1 MRAGRSTFHGGCT
14 QLLKLL
20 RYGLIGTA
28 GVITLAVLVLMVPS
42 DLSRHLRNQVGVLLY
57 ERGQY
62 SLAFT
67 LFERLAEEG
76 SDLGQNNLGVLYERG
91 LGTRRDPSK
100 ARGLYERAAE
110 AGLAVAQYNLG
121 RLYDSEDDE
130 EPARAWYERAAA
142 AGDTF
147 AQINLTFLLDDSDG
161 SDVHERRKAL
171 LQRAAEAGN
180 VEAQFQL
187 GRALHSDIGNGRAAP
202 ADAIRWLEPA
212 AEQGHVE
219 AQIRLSW
226 RYREIDPDKA
236 RLWLKRAAEGG
247 QLLAQ
252 RDLAEAFLEGDGVQQ
267 DFAKAAFWLRK
278 AAFPPPRRQPPPPSE
293 GPALHAGWYT
303 TLHLATHGTPAAAKV
318 VLGDLYLAGLG
329 VARDPSK
336 AAELYRMAAEEES
349 PSGAF
354 KLADLYLEGIGV
366 SRDPTAAV
374 AWYRTAAAL
383 GHDTAA
389 LKARDVQAQAGG

>member
-1 MRAGRSTFHGGCT
+1 MRSSTLHGDCT

-42 DLSRHLRNQVGVLLY
+42 DLSRHLRNQAGVLLY

-91 LGTRRDPSK
+91 LGARRDPRQ
-100 ARGLYERAAE
+100 ARELYERAAE

-121 RLYDSEDDE
+121 RLYDSEDNDE
-130 EPARAWYERAAA
+130 AAYAWYERAAA

-147 AQINLTFLLDDSDG
+147 AQINLTFLLGASDG
-161 SDVHERRKAL
+161 AAGYERRKAL
-171 LQRAAEAGN
+171 LRQAAEAGN
-180 VEAQFQL
+180 VDAQHQL
-187 GRALHSDIGNGRAAP
+187 GAILRYDIGNGRAAP

-219 AQIRLSW
+219 AQLTLAW
-226 RYREIDPDKA
+226 RYREIDAEKS
-236 RLWLKRAAEGG
+236 RLWLERAAEGG
-247 QLLAQ
+247 HILAQ

-267 DFAKAAFWLRK
+267 DFAQAAFWLRK
-278 AAFPPPRRQPPPPSE
+278 AAFPPPRRRPPPPSE

-303 TLHLATHGTPAAAKV
+303 TSHLVTHGTPAAAKV
-318 VLGDLYLAGLG
+318 ALGDLYLAGLG
-329 VARDPSK
+329 VTRDPSK
-336 AAELYRMAAEEES
+336 AAELYRMAAEERS
-349 PSGAF
+349 SDGAF

-374 AWYRTAAAL
+374 AWYRTAAEL
-383 GHDTAA
+383 GHDTAM
-389 LKARDVQAQAGG
+389 LKARDVQAQIGG